1 MKILRFSNP
10 RNISQSS
17 KKTSKKESENYQE
30 KAKIKEDSYDDNAEW
45 YKAIK
50 RVEDFL
56 DFPAVISAMNFRNK
70 TESPMFSQISP
81 TSSNQQMA
89 CKEAN
94 VPIPNTRHNAVFLRD
109 NPKAAQVILTS
120 PYHNGEYLRTENKSE
135 RNEDHKGNLP
145 LKKVLNLAEKLNTNM
160 KLETDADR

>member
-1 MKILRFSNP
+1 MISILHSVLHTD
-10 RNISQSS
+10 SS
-17 KKTSKKESENYQE
+17 T
-30 KAKIKEDSYDDNAEW
+30 
-45 YKAIK
+45 YKHFFACPVKPIIF
-50 RVEDFL
+50 FL
-56 DFPAVISAMNFRNK
+56 HF
-70 TESPMFSQISP
+70 Q
-81 TSSNQQMA
+81 
-89 CKEAN
+89 